1 MNGWANQI
9 VYPDNCKQHC
19 TGTCRAEPLSVLSV
33 PQNVDWK
40 KLQETPTRTD
50 VDVISFTNANV
61 INYFLVRTA
70 INGMPSSD
78 VKAINS
84 SAVNMFRCGHV

>member
-1 MNGWANQI
+1 MVGQI
-9 VYPDNCKQHC
+9 RLFILTTVNSIAQVLVYPDNCKQHC

-50 VDVISFTNANV
+50 VNVISFTNANI
-61 INYFLVRTA
+61 INYFLVHTA
-70 INGMPSSD
+70 ID
-78 VKAINS
+78 ECLLVI
-84 SAVNMFRCGHV
+84 